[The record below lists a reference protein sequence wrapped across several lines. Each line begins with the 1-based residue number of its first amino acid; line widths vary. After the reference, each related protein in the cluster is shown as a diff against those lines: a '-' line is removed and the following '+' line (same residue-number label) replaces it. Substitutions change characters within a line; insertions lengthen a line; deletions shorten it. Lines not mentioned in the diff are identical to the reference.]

1 MKITESRLRRIIK
14 EELSAARRDPR
25 ARSLSEGLDFH
36 VSYPDPR
43 TIRVLVYATGS
54 STYSGFVEARVGPN
68 QVADLVRQLEYSGLT
83 VDPNDIEAAIEMA

>member
-14 EELSAARRDPR
+14 EELSAARR

-68 QVADLVRQLEYSGLT
+68 QVDDLVRQFKYAGFI
-83 VDPNDIEAAIEMA
+83 VDPDDIEAAIEMA

>member
-14 EELSAARRDPR
+14 EELSVVERRR

-43 TIRVLVYATGS
+43 TIRVLVDATGS

-68 QVADLVRQLEYSGLT
+68 QVDDLVQQFKDAGFI
-83 VDPNDIEAAIEMA
+83 VDPDDIEAAIAMA